1 MVPEIWVTSGKLVK
15 CVLGQYDQLRVESVT
30 RG

>member
-15 CVLGQYDQLRVESVT
+15 YVLGQYDQLRLENVKC
-30 RG
+30 G